1 MTNKEKAEATI
12 EYFKHRNELKRKGDI
27 EAERYLKSK
36 TFQTRNVCVDGRSHE
51 KKRAR

>member
-1 MTNKEKAEATI
+1 MEFEELTLKE
-12 EYFKHRNELKRKGDI
+12 FKRRDKLKRKGDI